1 MANTNPDFTQLSLG
15 EHPHCSYDEWKEKL
29 EAKTGKGFDALYE
42 PTMEKI
48 PVAPFYTKD
57 VYDDCNHLDFMSGI
71 PPFLRG
77 PYSTMYVFRPWTV
90 RQYAGFSTAEE
101 SNAFYKR
108 NLAAGQKGLSI
119 AFDLPTHRGYDAD
132 NPRVIG
138 DVGKAGVSVCSMLDM
153 NILFDG
159 IPLDQM
165 SVSMTMNGAVSILV
179 LIIVRVTPLST
190 FFPWIEKQGLSIGI
204 IILTIGVMAPIASG
218 TLPPSTLIH
227 SFLNWKSLV
236 AIAVGVIVSWL
247 GGRGVTLMGSQP
259 QLVAGL
265 LVGTVLGVALFRGV
279 PVGPLIAAGLVSLI
293 VGKQ

>member
-1 MANTNPDFTQLSLG
+1 MFDVTLLILLG
-15 EHPHCSYDEWKEKL
+15 
-29 EAKTGKGFDALYE
+29 
-42 PTMEKI
+42 
-48 PVAPFYTKD
+48 
-57 VYDDCNHLDFMSGI
+57 
-71 PPFLRG
+71 
-77 PYSTMYVFRPWTV
+77 
-90 RQYAGFSTAEE
+90 
-101 SNAFYKR
+101 
-108 NLAAGQKGLSI
+108 LAALGFISHN
-119 AFDLPTHRGYDAD
+119 TT
-132 NPRVIG
+132 V
-138 DVGKAGVSVCSMLDM
+138 
-153 NILFDG
+153 
-159 IPLDQM
+159 
-165 SVSMTMNGAVSILV
+165 AVSILV

-279 PVGPLIAAGLVSLI
+279 PVGSAGGNGVSDRLVFLILKHFKSVDIQSCALHGNDAGSAANGGKHLI
-293 VGKQ
+293 PNS